1 LNYEEM
7 SRVRTKQV
15 LCLPLLVAFPPRVIA
30 VNKNILIKSVFVFFA
45 HTTFLQKISFELYY
59 FCAVTPHLHEQK
71 KFSLELD
78 ILSIIHQHQIVYS

>member
-1 LNYEEM
+1 M
-7 SRVRTKQV
+7 KK
-15 LCLPLLVAFPPRVIA
+15 CPAFALSKCCVCHYCNCVIA

-59 FCAVTPHLHEQK
+59 FCAVTPHLYEQK